1 METNSM
7 RAAQHTPGA
16 RASFLNAVANGKH
29 RKGAASRL
37 RSIVAK
43 RERELYGVLACFCC
57 GGAISVSGSTLEH
70 ITPQS
75 KGGRT
80 VLENLALSHPLCNER
95 RGDSGSP
102 RAAIAKAT
110 GSAA

>member
-1 METNSM
+1 M
-7 RAAQHTPGA
+7 AVQHTQTA
-16 RASFLNAVANGKH
+16 FLSAVAKGKH

-37 RSIVAK
+37 RSLVAK
-43 RERELYGVLACFCC
+43 QERELYGALACFCC
-57 GGAISVSGSTLEH
+57 GEAISVSGSTLEH

-80 VLENLALSHPLCNER
+80 VLENLALSHSLCNER

-102 RAAIAKAT
+102 RAAAKVKGAKL
-110 GSAA
+110 

>member
-1 METNSM
+1 MI
-7 RAAQHTPGA
+7 AAQHTPNA
-16 RASFLNAVANGKH
+16 FLTAVAKGKH

-43 RERELYGVLACFCC
+43 RERELYGGIACFCC
-57 GGAISVSGSTLEH
+57 GEPVSVSGSTLEH

-80 VLENLALSHPLCNER
+80 VLENLALSHSLCNER
-95 RGDSGSP
+95 RGNSGTP
-102 RAAIAKAT
+102 RAIAQQK
-110 GSAA
+110 GGV